1 MFFWITGHQHTTSD
15 LTGILDSVNTCWW
28 NRLGYSSW
36 NTHQGLHIG
45 HCISTC
51 SFSYSIYPFFLHRLQ
66 LERTIRSP
74 RPTMHPQIAMHK
86 SLVCSIDTVFFS
98 WPTDWQTFDVHTML
112 YYSFTHW
119 HSRGSLTIISSKAD
133 ICIPYQ
139 GNLLPC
145 WMPFKLRH
153 TYLRPTRVS
162 LPCST
167 HED

>member
-1 MFFWITGHQHTTSD
+1 MFFWITGHQYTTSD
-15 LTGILDSVNTCWW
+15 LVGILDSVNTCWW

-86 SLVCSIDTVFFS
+86 SLVCSIDTVFFHDLQ
-98 WPTDWQTFDVHTML
+98 TDKHLMYTLCYITHLLIDIHGDLWLLYLQRQTYAYHTKATFCHAGCHSS
-112 YYSFTHW
+112 YDTHTW
-119 HSRGSLTIISSKAD
+119 GQL
-133 ICIPYQ
+133 
-139 GNLLPC
+139 G
-145 WMPFKLRH
+145 
-153 TYLRPTRVS
+153 
-162 LPCST
+162 
-167 HED
+167 

>member
-1 MFFWITGHQHTTSD
+1 MFFWITGHQYTTSD

-86 SLVCSIDTVFFS
+86 SLVCSIDTVFFFMTYRLTNIWCTHYAIS
-98 WPTDWQTFDVHTML
+98 LIDIHGDLWLLYLQRQT
-112 YYSFTHW
+112 YS
-119 HSRGSLTIISSKAD
+119 
-133 ICIPYQ
+133 PYQ

-153 TYLRPTRVS
+153 TYLSPTRVS